1 MIPVPA
7 HSDTERST
15 AERLRPA
22 RDVSPAPPRTAPWV
36 GAEPPKAL
44 VLLGAAGSMAVLA
57 VLEVLVVGHIG
68 LLVGL
73 GFVVVCIAAA
83 LVVRAEDLFTAG
95 VLPPLLMLGL
105 LLAVSLLHPA
115 GIAVRALDHGAGTL
129 QVLIAGFV
137 AQAGALVVAH
147 MLALVLVG
155 LRVRAVHVRHAS
167 R

>member
-7 HSDTERST
+7 RSDVEPSA
-15 AERLRPA
+15 AERFGAA
-22 RDVSPAPPRTAPWV
+22 RAASPAPARTAPWV
-36 GAEPPKAL
+36 GAEPPQAV
-44 VLLGAAGSMAVLA
+44 VLLGAAGAMAVLA
-57 VLEVLVVGHIG
+57 VLEMVVLGHIG
-68 LLVGL
+68 VLVGL
-73 GFVVVCIAAA
+73 GFVVVCVGAA

-115 GIAVRALDHGAGTL
+115 GIAVRALDPGAGTV

-147 MLALVLVG
+147 MLALAVVG
-155 LRVRAVHVRHAS
+155 LRVRAVHARRAS